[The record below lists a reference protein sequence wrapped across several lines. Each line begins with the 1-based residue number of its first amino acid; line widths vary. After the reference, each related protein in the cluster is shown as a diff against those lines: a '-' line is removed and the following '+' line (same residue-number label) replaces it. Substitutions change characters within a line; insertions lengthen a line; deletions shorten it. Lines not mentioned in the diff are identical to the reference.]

1 MPAGMLA
8 RSMDRAISRG
18 LAALAFASLSGAPA
32 GAAEA
37 TGGRVR
43 FADSIKEVPIAAPA
57 SSPRRVRETLTEA
70 ELAESV
76 DFIVSLRMRGVD
88 RLESLI
94 RSREVASMSEMETGY
109 LPLKSDYDRVAA
121 WLTAQGFSI
130 TLVDSCHTNIVV
142 RGPVARI
149 AEALE
154 VSFARVAT
162 DQGEYTSAVTVPS
175 LPGALAAPVLGIV
188 GLQPHIRGR
197 TARPQAAA
205 VTAVDGF
212 ATPADV
218 LAGYH
223 APGSLTGAGQ
233 SIAIIMD
240 AIPLS
245 SDLSAFWQ
253 EAGVGRTLA
262 NYGVVAVGGG
272 PTSKS
277 QSASQLEVTL
287 DTEWSGSIAPGANII
302 VYAPPTIGLTGLLSA
317 CVQILND
324 GTAKIATCSGLAFAE
339 GALSPAARQS
349 ASQVFMQMAAA
360 GITLF
365 YSSGDGGSNPA
376 SDGFTYNAASALSA
390 TYPASDPYVTGVGG
404 TTATFDTN
412 WTMAGEAAWFGIYGG
427 VLHGTSGGVSTL
439 YARPAWQS
447 GPGVPAGAMRCIP
460 DVAAMSYANTATG
473 KPAFIVLN
481 GANVSTFGGTSLSA
495 PTWAAVTA
503 LVDQS
508 RGEAGL
514 PPLGLLGPWIY
525 PLIGT
530 GAFNDI
536 TTGSNGVYNAGPGY
550 DLCTGIGTPN
560 IAALAQAL
568 TAAPA
573 AITVQPSAQTVA
585 NGTTAVFNVTASGY
599 PAPAFQWYWNGNPI
613 AGATDARLV
622 LNGVTGANAGSYA
635 CLASNMS
642 GSALSDSVALT
653 VISTADPGRLTNLS
667 TLAVAG
673 SGSQLLTVGF
683 FTGGAGT
690 MGSQSLLV
698 QALGPAMSALGVA
711 GTMPDPQL
719 SVFSNQ
725 TVIGANCGW
734 GTPASNQIAVI
745 AADIATCATALAD
758 PASRDSAAVI
768 PLAPGGYT
776 VQVSSVSGVAGR
788 TLTAF
793 YDNTPPGTR
802 TATTPRLIN
811 LSCRLQVAANS
822 SLTAGFWIGGTTSK
836 TVLIRAD
843 GPALLAQG
851 VTGVMPDP
859 QLTVYNAAENVI
871 AYNAG
876 WGGSPVLTSVGSTVY
891 AQPFAD
897 PGSKD
902 SEVLMTL
909 PPGGYT
915 AQVSSVSNTAGDVMI
930 EVFEVP

>member
-1 MPAGMLA
+1 MQGNPAVHPFCSTIHPSNLTPSMPAGMLA
-8 RSMDRAISRG
+8 RSMDRVISRG

-94 RSREVASMSEMETGY
+94 RSRGVASMSEMETGY

-121 WLTAQGFSI
+121 WLTAQGFAI

-149 AEALE
+149 ADALE

-175 LPGALAAPVLGIV
+175 LPGALATPVLGIV

-205 VTAVDGF
+205 ATAVDGF

-349 ASQVFMQMAAA
+349 A
-360 GITLF
+360 
-365 YSSGDGGSNPA
+365 
-376 SDGFTYNAASALSA
+376 
-390 TYPASDPYVTGVGG
+390 
-404 TTATFDTN
+404 
-412 WTMAGEAAWFGIYGG
+412 
-427 VLHGTSGGVSTL
+427 
-439 YARPAWQS
+439 
-447 GPGVPAGAMRCIP
+447 
-460 DVAAMSYANTATG
+460 
-473 KPAFIVLN
+473 
-481 GANVSTFGGTSLSA
+481 
-495 PTWAAVTA
+495 
-503 LVDQS
+503 
-508 RGEAGL
+508 
-514 PPLGLLGPWIY
+514 
-525 PLIGT
+525 
-530 GAFNDI
+530 
-536 TTGSNGVYNAGPGY
+536 
-550 DLCTGIGTPN
+550 
-560 IAALAQAL
+560 
-568 TAAPA
+568 
-573 AITVQPSAQTVA
+573 
-585 NGTTAVFNVTASGY
+585 
-599 PAPAFQWYWNGNPI
+599 
-613 AGATDARLV
+613 
-622 LNGVTGANAGSYA
+622 
-635 CLASNMS
+635 
-642 GSALSDSVALT
+642 
-653 VISTADPGRLTNLS
+653 
-667 TLAVAG
+667 
-673 SGSQLLTVGF
+673 
-683 FTGGAGT
+683 
-690 MGSQSLLV
+690 
-698 QALGPAMSALGVA
+698 
-711 GTMPDPQL
+711 
-719 SVFSNQ
+719 
-725 TVIGANCGW
+725 
-734 GTPASNQIAVI
+734 
-745 AADIATCATALAD
+745 
-758 PASRDSAAVI
+758 
-768 PLAPGGYT
+768 
-776 VQVSSVSGVAGR
+776 
-788 TLTAF
+788 
-793 YDNTPPGTR
+793 
-802 TATTPRLIN
+802 
-811 LSCRLQVAANS
+811 
-822 SLTAGFWIGGTTSK
+822 
-836 TVLIRAD
+836 
-843 GPALLAQG
+843 
-851 VTGVMPDP
+851 
-859 QLTVYNAAENVI
+859 
-871 AYNAG
+871 
-876 WGGSPVLTSVGSTVY
+876 
-891 AQPFAD
+891 
-897 PGSKD
+897 
-902 SEVLMTL
+902 
-909 PPGGYT
+909 
-915 AQVSSVSNTAGDVMI
+915 
-930 EVFEVP
+930 